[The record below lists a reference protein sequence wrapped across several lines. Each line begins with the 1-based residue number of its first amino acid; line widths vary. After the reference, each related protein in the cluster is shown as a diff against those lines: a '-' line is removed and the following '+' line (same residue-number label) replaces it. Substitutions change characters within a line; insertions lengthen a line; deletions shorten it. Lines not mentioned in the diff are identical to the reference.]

1 MNRKIWVTYGAEKLR
16 EAGIDNPDGE
26 AWYLFSHSFSLSR
39 EEYLFS
45 MTTPVEE
52 GEELEQYKALLDP
65 RIRERVPLQYLTGTQ
80 DFMGYTFRV
89 TPDVL
94 IPRQDT
100 ESVIEAVVEG
110 NYPHESILDVCTGS
124 GCIAISLCL
133 MLKPDVC
140 IGTDIDEKA
149 LEIAKENGRRL
160 APMVKFKKSDL
171 FSGVDGSFDL
181 IISNP
186 PYIPTKDCMELMPEV
201 KDHEPML
208 ALDGKE
214 DGLYFYRQLVGTA
227 PKHLNGGGTL
237 VFEIGYD
244 QGAAVKTMMEEAG
257 FSSVEIKKDLVGLD
271 RMVIGTLA

>member
-52 GEELEQYKALLDP
+52 GEELEQYKALLDR
-65 RIRERVPLQYLTGTQ
+65 RIRGRVPLQYLTGTQ

-257 FSSVEIKKDLVGLD
+257 FSSVEIKKDLAGLD